1 MIFYPSRIP
10 DPGVKKAPD
19 PRSGFATLFLTV
31 LLFIRV
37 TLLIFTIRH
46 CEVSYESGRSGLPVA
61 AAADGLDE
69 VDKVV
74 RGEGQLQ
81 RAHLVQ
87 HTAQGPHVR
96 LDGTRKAER
105 FKIS

>member
-1 MIFYPSRIP
+1 MEKIRIWDKHP
-10 DPGVKKAPD
+10 E
-19 PRSGFATLFLTV
+19 SATLQ
-31 LLFIRV
+31 IRQKW
-37 TLLIFTIRH
+37 
-46 CEVSYESGRSGLPVA
+46 SPVA

-81 RAHLVQ
+81 RAHLIQ

-96 LDGTRKAER
+96 LNGTRKTER
-105 FKIS
+105 FNFKTTRVTNVP